1 MEKITDLKQI
11 HFNLTKQMHND
22 LIEILV
28 IEQMIK
34 EKNYKNDFELKLMIA
49 YKNEL
54 TQKYITNFRNKNKE
68 QIKQY
73 KDFMN
78 Q

>member
-11 HFNLTKQMHND
+11 HFNLIKQIHND

-34 EKNYKNDFELKLMIA
+34 EKNYKNDF
-49 YKNEL
+49 
-54 TQKYITNFRNKNKE
+54 
-68 QIKQY
+68 
-73 KDFMN
+73 
-78 Q
+78 